1 MKAAELHG
9 TRAESL
15 PEQVYGARAGF
26 YCRSGTVGAMKAAG
40 VHGARAE
47 FCCRSG
53 AVGAMKAAE
62 LHGARAESLP

>member
-1 MKAAELHG
+1 
-9 TRAESL
+9 
-15 PEQVYGARAGF
+15 
-26 YCRSGTVGAMKAAG
+26 MKAAG

-62 LHGARAESLP
+62 GRVASVAGIWREGRVLLPERCREHGGGGGGHRGGSGSGH